1 MHWQSTGP
9 LLLAVMLVL
18 VGCAPGHVRRPLPD
32 ALSAARA
39 ESLAR
44 LPAWGFDG
52 RIAVSVDG
60 RAGTGRIAWRQ
71 DGSSFVIQ
79 VRAPVA
85 GESWQLS
92 GDATLAQ
99 LDGLGLEPR
108 LGPDADALLAREV
121 GWPIPLGAIRDW
133 VRGQPH
139 GPDARVRRDA
149 DGRPVEIVESGWRIE
164 YRAWQPAVDGLPEMP
179 TRIVAR
185 RGRDD
190 VRVSVASWRVGS
202 GE

>member
-1 MHWQSTGP
+1 MRAG
-9 LLLAVMLVL
+9 LAPFVVIALAL
-18 VGCAPGHVRRPLPD
+18 AGCAPATVRGPLPD
-32 ALSAARA
+32 ARAAARA

-44 LPAWGFDG
+44 IPAWGFDG
-52 RIAVSVDG
+52 RIAVSIGG
-60 RAGTGRIAWRQ
+60 RAGTGRIDWRQ
-71 DGSSFVIQ
+71 DGESFVIQ

-92 GDATLAQ
+92 GDASLAQ
-99 LDGLGLEPR
+99 LDGLGAEPR

-139 GPDARVRRDA
+139 GSHARVRRDA
-149 DGRPVEIVESGWRIE
+149 DGRPIEIVESGWRIE
-164 YRAWQPAVDGLPEMP
+164 YRAWQPAAHGLPDMP

-185 RGRDD
+185 RGDDD
-190 VRVSVASWRVGS
+190 VRVSVAGWRIGS
-202 GE
+202 GG